1 MIIVAAH
8 AKARGIILLIE
19 PLTRQHNRKLFDC
32 GDEEVTGFLREKALQ
47 DQERDLSRTMVLVD
61 SPDSPQRIVGYHTL
75 VMSQI
80 RQEEIP
86 DDKPKITRGIPVI
99 LLGQIGIDV
108 NFQGRGFGDLL
119 LTDAQA
125 RVDEISNKVGIR
137 ALMLDARNERLAEWY
152 ESRDF
157 VRFPNSLRMFK
168 SIQAVRRLQLL
179 S

>member
-1 MIIVAAH
+1 M
-8 AKARGIILLIE
+8 LIE

-32 GDEEVTGFLREKALQ
+32 GDEDVTRFLREKALQ

-61 SPDSPQRIVGYHTL
+61 SSDSPNRIVGYHTL
-75 VMSQI
+75 VMSQV

-99 LLGQIGIDV
+99 LLGQIGIDTA
-108 NFQGRGFGDLL
+108 FQGKGLGDLL

-125 RVDEISNKVGIR
+125 RVEEISNKVGIR
-137 ALMLDARNERLAEWY
+137 ALMLDARTERIAEWY

-157 VRFPNSLRMFK
+157 VRFPDSLRMFK
-168 SIQAVRRLQLL
+168 SIQGIRQLQLI

>member
-1 MIIVAAH
+1 
-8 AKARGIILLIE
+8 LLIE

-32 GDEEVTGFLREKALQ
+32 GDDDVTKFLREKALQ
-47 DQERDLSRTMVLVD
+47 DQERDLSRTMVLAGLPE
-61 SPDSPQRIVGYHTL
+61 SPNRIVGYHTL
-75 VMSQI
+75 VMSQV

-99 LLGQIGIDV
+99 LLGQIGIDKD
-108 NFQGRGFGDLL
+108 FQGKGFGDLL

-137 ALMLDARNERLAEWY
+137 ALMLDARTEKLARWY

-157 VRFPNSLRMFK
+157 VRFPESMRMFK
-168 SIQAVRRLQLL
+168 SIQAIRRLFVHR
-179 S
+179 

>member
-1 MIIVAAH
+1 M
-8 AKARGIILLIE
+8 LIE
-19 PLTRQHNRKLFDC
+19 PLTRQHNRKSFDC
-32 GDEEVTGFLREKALQ
+32 GDEDVTKFLREKALQ
-47 DQERDLSRTMVLVD
+47 DQERDLSRTMVLAGLPE
-61 SPDSPQRIVGYHTL
+61 SPNRIVGYHTL
-75 VMSQI
+75 VMSQV

-99 LLGQIGIDV
+99 LLGQIGID
-108 NFQGRGFGDLL
+108 NEFQGKGFGDLL

-137 ALMLDARNERLAEWY
+137 ALMLDARTEKLALWY

-168 SIQAVRRLQLL
+168 SIQAIRRLQLI

>member
-1 MIIVAAH
+1 MNIVAEH
-8 AKARGIILLIE
+8 AKARGITLLIE
-19 PLTRQHNRKLFDC
+19 PLTRTNNRKLFDC
-32 GDEEVTGFLREKALQ
+32 GDEEVTRFLREKALQ
-47 DQERDLSRTMVLVD
+47 DQERDLSRTMVLID
-61 SPDSPQRIVGYHTL
+61 SPENPQTIIGYHTL
-75 VMSQI
+75 VMSQV

-99 LLGQIGIDV
+99 LLGQIGIDSA
-108 NFQGRGFGDLL
+108 FQGRGFGDLL

-157 VRFPNSLRMFK
+157 VRFPDSLRMFK
-168 SIQAVRRLQLL
+168 SIQGIRQLQLI